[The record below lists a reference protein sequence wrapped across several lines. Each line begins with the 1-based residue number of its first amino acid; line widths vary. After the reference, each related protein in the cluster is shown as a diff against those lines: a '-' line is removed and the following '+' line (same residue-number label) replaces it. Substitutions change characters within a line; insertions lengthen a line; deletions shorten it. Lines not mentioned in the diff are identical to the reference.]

1 MIIVSQN
8 KKEIINFDNVMS
20 IQIFDCEDGEWA
32 IFAAFIV
39 GRDDNYRELGYYKSE
54 KRAKEVLVEIL
65 KNVKKFRKNYDKYR
79 DSLELLK
86 NDMEL
91 FEKDTYTNI
100 SIEKIEESE
109 RFDIQKQQEIEE
121 ELDYDPW

>member
-65 KNVKKFRKNYDKYR
+65 KNVNSQKFFLKPKINLRQDIIEDAKKYFEEINNIDLVIE
-79 DSLELLK
+79 DS
-86 NDMEL
+86 N
-91 FEKDTYTNI
+91 FEIIPINSQNVTIYQMPK
-100 SIEKIEESE
+100 K
-109 RFDIQKQQEIEE
+109 
-121 ELDYDPW
+121 

>member
-54 KRAKEVLVEIL
+54 KRAKEVLQLLTNKYKATEV
-65 KNVKKFRKNYDKYR
+65 FRTAVNR
-79 DSLELLK
+79 VNDSVGALAIKESFI
-86 NDMEL
+86 
-91 FEKDTYTNI
+91 FEMP
-100 SIEKIEESE
+100 EE
-109 RFDIQKQQEIEE
+109 
-121 ELDYDPW
+121 